1 MSDRFLLT
9 KMPRYECL
17 EERSLRYPDLDAAS
31 VHATITLMHVAQ
43 EVFDGFN
50 AQFERNNISQ
60 GRFLVLMILDRHF
73 DRPLAPSEIAEMV
86 GVARATI
93 TGLLDGLE
101 KEGLVARQPHPED
114 RRALTIQLTSK
125 GREFLDD
132 MLPGH
137 YRRIAG
143 LMANLEPEERRLLVG
158 LLTKVA
164 AGICALKDPDW
175 DGTSAPDSACEAA
188 RAAAREALEI

>member
-9 KMPRYECL
+9 QLPRYECL
-17 EERSLRYPDLDAAS
+17 QERSARYPDLDAGS

-43 EVFDGFN
+43 EVFDGFT
-50 AQFERNNISQ
+50 AQFERHNISQ

-73 DRPLAPSEIAEMV
+73 ERPLAPSEIAEMV

-101 KEGLVARQPHPED
+101 KDDMVARHPHPED
-114 RRALTIQLTSK
+114 RRALTIQMTAK
-125 GREFLDD
+125 GRKFLDE

-143 LMANLEPEERRLLVG
+143 LMANLEPEERHLLVK
-158 LLTKVA
+158 LLAKVA
-164 AGICALKDPDW
+164 AGTNALKDPLWEGADR
-175 DGTSAPDSACEAA
+175 S
-188 RAAAREALEI
+188 EALTTQAIS

>member
-9 KMPRYECL
+9 QLPRYECL
-17 EERSLRYPDLDAAS
+17 EERSLRYPDLDAGS

-50 AQFERNNISQ
+50 AQFDRHNISQ

-73 DRPLAPSEIAEMV
+73 QRPLAPSEIAEMI

-101 KEGLVARQPHPED
+101 KDGMVARQPHPED
-114 RRALTIQLTSK
+114 RRALTIQLTAK
-125 GREFLDD
+125 GREFLDG
-132 MLPGH
+132 MLPAH

-143 LMANLEPEERRLLVG
+143 LMANLEPEERRQLVVLLG
-158 LLTKVA
+158 KVA

-175 DGTSAPDSACEAA
+175 EGAEPPTKEFATA
-188 RAAAREALEI
+188 RGI